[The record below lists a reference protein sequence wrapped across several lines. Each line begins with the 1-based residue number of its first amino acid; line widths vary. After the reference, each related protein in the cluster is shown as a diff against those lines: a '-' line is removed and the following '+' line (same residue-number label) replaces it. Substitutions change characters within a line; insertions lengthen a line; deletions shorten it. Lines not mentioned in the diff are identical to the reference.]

1 MLVLTGESEET
12 LKMYEALWN
21 KIRDITTSI
30 TNNSDNYHQKYMK
43 IKFNSDDNL
52 SLKRTLELHNMVI
65 VVRSIFN

>member
-1 MLVLTGESEET
+1 MLVLTGGSEET

-43 IKFNSDDNL
+43 IKFNSDDNFI
-52 SLKRTLELHNMVI
+52 TW
-65 VVRSIFN
+65 